1 MFRRAGVALLVL
13 GVGLVLAL
21 RPLPRAQAVD
31 TCPGR
36 ASTLIQLVNNLRQNL
51 GLAPYEIHPIV
62 MSVAQGHSNYQ
73 AEIDTLTH
81 IGPGGS
87 RPKDRLRAAGYG
99 GGGHILASE
108 NIAWGYDMPPQG
120 AMDLWIPSPIH
131 YQTMT
136 STRLR
141 HVGAGCAT
149 SSTGK
154 TYYTLL
160 AAWHPGVPV
169 PPQPTAPPP
178 AASPTPLPTP
188 TGPTPTPSPVPVIP
202 STPRPDGAVVH
213 VVQPGQ
219 TLMMIALSYRVPLEQ
234 VLELNNLTRTSI
246 IRPGDEIMVI
256 PPKWTPTPTVA
267 SDSAPV
273 TSPAATD
280 TAAPTA
286 TAFETSFPVSP
297 TPSLPATSP
306 ASPTGIPAP
315 TEVSGP
321 STWLLV
327 LVMVGG
333 WLLPAAL
340 AWVYVMRRGP
350 SHG

>member
-1 MFRRAGVALLVL
+1 MFKRAILGLAALAGLFFLLV
-13 GVGLVLAL
+13 
-21 RPLPRAQAVD
+21 RPSRPVRAVEACTDQAY
-31 TCPGR
+31 
-36 ASTLIQLVNNLRQNL
+36 ALIQLVNDFRAGL

-108 NIAWGYDMPPQG
+108 NIAWGYNMPPQG

-131 YQTMT
+131 YQTLT

-141 HVGAGCAT
+141 HVGAGCAI
-149 SSTGK
+149 SDTGK

-160 AAWHPGVPV
+160 AAWHPGVDN

-178 AASPTPLPTP
+178 AASPTAVPTP

-256 PPKWTPTPTVA
+256 PPKWTPTPTF
-267 SDSAPV
+267 APPSPTA
-273 TSPAATD
+273 TSPPPASGTATPPAEV
-280 TAAPTA
+280 TETPTTGPTA
-286 TAFETSFPVSP
+286 TAVRPSSMQPSP
-297 TPSLPATSP
+297 PAQ
-306 ASPTGIPAP
+306 AP
-315 TEVSGP
+315 EKGLHPGVVTL
-321 STWLLV
+321 WAL
-327 LVMVGG
+327 GG
-333 WLLPAAL
+333 WLFPAAL
-340 AWVYVMRRGP
+340 AWAYVTWRTRRNKN
-350 SHG
+350 